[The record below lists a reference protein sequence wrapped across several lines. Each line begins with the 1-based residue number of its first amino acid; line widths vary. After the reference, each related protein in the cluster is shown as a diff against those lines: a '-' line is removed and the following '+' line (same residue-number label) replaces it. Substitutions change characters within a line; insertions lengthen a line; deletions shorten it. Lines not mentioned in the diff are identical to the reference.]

1 MKKKKYI
8 YNYITME
15 PEPEPEINYDIN
27 YVPDEMP
34 ELTKEQEDYLWNIRD
49 KQYHPDIEVFV
60 RTLIEDYGL
69 KVQKAETIA
78 KEEAEKKGM
87 SMWRK
92 DYKSMKRFVRKQPR
106 YHKKSNKTRIKEYI
120 DIYEYKLVPLDEVE
134 KYKKDKWE

>member
-1 MKKKKYI
+1 
-8 YNYITME
+8 ME

-27 YVPDEMP
+27 YVPDEIP
-34 ELTKEQEDYLWNIRD
+34 ELTKEQEEYLWNIRD

-78 KEEAEKKGM
+78 KEEAQKKGM
-87 SMWRK
+87 SLWLK
-92 DYKSMKRFVRKQPR
+92 DYKSMKKHIGQRPLYKKEKPGHKQKVTIKG
-106 YHKKSNKTRIKEYI
+106 YEKT
-120 DIYEYKLVPLDEVE
+120 YEYKLVPLDEVE

>member
-1 MKKKKYI
+1 
-8 YNYITME
+8 ME
-15 PEPEPEINYDIN
+15 PEPEPEIQYDIN

>member
-1 MKKKKYI
+1 
-8 YNYITME
+8 ME
-15 PEPEPEINYDIN
+15 PEPEPETQYDIN

-34 ELTKEQEDYLWNIRD
+34 ELTKEQEVYLWNIRD

-87 SMWRK
+87 SMWSK
-92 DYKSMKRFVRKQPR
+92 DYKKMKKHIGQRPLYKKEKPGHKQ
-106 YHKKSNKTRIKEYI
+106 KVTIKGYEK
-120 DIYEYKLVPLDEVE
+120 IYESKLVPLDEVE

>member
-1 MKKKKYI
+1 
-8 YNYITME
+8 ME
-15 PEPEPEINYDIN
+15 PEPEPETQYDIN

-92 DYKSMKRFVRKQPR
+92 DYKSMKRYKYKKPR
-106 YHKKSNKTRIKEYI
+106 FHKKSNKTRIKEYI

>member
-1 MKKKKYI
+1 
-8 YNYITME
+8 ME

-92 DYKSMKRFVRKQPR
+92 DYKSMKRFDRKVPR
-106 YHKKSNKTRIKEYI
+106 YYKKSNKTRIKEYI
-120 DIYEYKLVPLDEVE
+120 DVYEYKLVPLDEVE

>member
-1 MKKKKYI
+1 
-8 YNYITME
+8 ME
-15 PEPEPEINYDIN
+15 PEPEPEPEIQYDIN

-34 ELTKEQEDYLWNIRD
+34 ELTKEQEDYLLNIRD

-92 DYKSMKRFVRKQPR
+92 DYKKMKRFDRKVPL
-106 YHKKSNKTRIKEYI
+106 YKKEKPGHKQKVTIKEYR
-120 DIYEYKLVPLDEVE
+120 DVYEYKLVPLDEVE

>member
-1 MKKKKYI
+1 
-8 YNYITME
+8 ME
-15 PEPEPEINYDIN
+15 PEPEPEIQYDIN

-49 KQYHPDIEVFV
+49 KQYHPDIELLV
-60 RTLIEDYGL
+60 RTLIEDYGI

-78 KEEAEKKGM
+78 TEEAQKKGM
-87 SMWRK
+87 SMWLK
-92 DYKSMKRFVRKQPR
+92 DYKSMKKFLRKQPR
-106 YHKKSNKTRIKEYI
+106 FHKKSNKTRIKEYI